1 MAVAFRNRTTAG
13 GTGNA
18 TSVTNTPPTGLADND
33 ILIFVIYKENLNAIT
48 WPAGFTEWFNR
59 AASDNSFQMAV
70 AWKRASGES
79 GNYQASWTGS
89 VWQDGTLL
97 AYSGAITTGDP
108 ADATAVSQAN
118 GNTADIACPSITT
131 VTANAMRIAIG
142 QNFNGLGSGASPPAG
157 MTERSDFDDTT
168 VADEI
173 QAGAGAS
180 GAKTFT
186 RAGAIDGQSVGAQI
200 ALRPA
205 DTPAA
210 PATGYMTT
218 LTGYW
223 GP

>member
-13 GTGNA
+13 GVGNA
-18 TSVTNTPPTGLADND
+18 TSVTNTPPTGLANND

-48 WPAGFTEWFNR
+48 WPSGFTPWFTRN
-59 AASDNSFQMAV
+59 ASDSSYQMAV
-70 AWKRASGES
+70 AWKRAASEA

-118 GNTADIACPSITT
+118 GSTDGIACPSIVTT
-131 VTANAMRIAIG
+131 TANAMRIAIG
-142 QNFNGLGSGASPPAG
+142 QHFQGLGSGATPPAG

-173 QAGAGAS
+173 QAAAGAS
-180 GAKTFT
+180 GIKTFT
-186 RAGAIDGQSVGAQI
+186 RSGGIDGETVGAQI
-200 ALRPA
+200 ALREA
-205 DTPAA
+205 GGAATP
-210 PATGYMTT
+210 TGFMTT
-218 LTGYW
+218 RTGYW